1 MTDSDD
7 AADIAESTLANE
19 PIDSADSAEPMLPT
33 LRTEPTEPID
43 SAEFVEQML
52 RIELRE
58 RKLQREP
65 LIVTTV
71 SMSTWCQCRCHDGRV
86 TARTREQLFDAYETT
101 IVSIEHPEEGW
112 TDPALVAVAR
122 RQGAVVM
129 TAWNPGFARPAV
141 AENIRANERLRAE
154 LEELGYVVWRADG
167 RAPDGSEHEPG
178 WIVWGMAVDQGL
190 AVAARHGQFAIY
202 VYDDAGRR
210 ETRVTQV
217 SSSVRL

>member
-7 AADIAESTLANE
+7 AADITESTLANE

-71 SMSTWCQCRCHDGRV
+71 SMPTWCQCRCHDGRV
-86 TARTREQLFDAYETT
+86 TALTREQLFDAYETT
-101 IVSIEHPEEGW
+101 IVSIEHPDEGW
-112 TDPALVAVAR
+112 TDPALVALDR

-129 TAWNPGFARPAV
+129 TAWNPGFARPDV
-141 AENIRANERLRAE
+141 AENIRVNERLRAE

-202 VYDDAGRR
+202 VYDDGGRR

-217 SSSVRL
+217 SSSVRP